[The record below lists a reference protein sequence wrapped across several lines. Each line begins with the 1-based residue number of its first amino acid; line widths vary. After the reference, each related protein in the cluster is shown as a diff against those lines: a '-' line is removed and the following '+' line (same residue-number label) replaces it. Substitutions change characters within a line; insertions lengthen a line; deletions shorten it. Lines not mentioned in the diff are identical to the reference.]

1 MIAVLIC
8 VASLAALLHFFIS
21 YARSLVATYRRV
33 EVSERVRTLAEA
45 QSSDV
50 SADEFAR
57 LRQLV
62 GLCPERSD
70 DRFEIQAVGAYY
82 DLVTV
87 CETFF
92 KSIPG
97 ALRRLEQERV
107 GCSHFAAVALERRIE
122 YSRSL
127 LEHGAGVS

>member
-50 SADEFAR
+50 SADEFA
-57 LRQLV
+57 
-62 GLCPERSD
+62 RSD